1 MITFF
6 HWPLQRK
13 TFGELLVIWL
23 FLAASVVNIVATIGL
38 TVERMAVVVRDD
50 PNNPDFTFALLLI
63 VNAGT
68 DALGFNINIYMLP
81 DKIFFK

>member
-1 MITFF
+1 MITF
-6 HWPLQRK
+6 LQRK
-13 TFGELLVIWL
+13 TFAGLLVIEWL
-23 FLAASVVNIVATIGL
+23 FLAVSVVNIVATIGL

-50 PNNPDFTFALLLI
+50 PNNPDFTFALLLL

-68 DALGFNINIYMLP
+68 DALGFNINIIIMLP